1 MSYIGLGNSI
11 PNVVGLNSV
20 GGLLVPETFQNSTP
34 DEFFSV
40 VDNGGFCALVV
51 NGTIQTPVE
60 IGDNLFFVAAISIG
74 GTEYLAKITS
84 WNPVTNTIGTDI
96 VYSGSVNGG
105 GSILQL
111 LHQQIFELYAGHGTL
126 SLVDEFT
133 VDWFRPDNGLY
144 AAQLVLNGYFKSLFV
159 NVQPVN
165 GGINYSLFYEYEV
178 RYDGGVLFGGKVA
191 YSMLNDT
198 VLSSIAATDGYL
210 NSFGQRPVV
219 FGCGETILTRINNS
233 YVYEEVITNGDF
245 EVEDS
250 FNNDFNNDFS

>member
-1 MSYIGLGNSI
+1 MSYINI
-11 PNVVGLNSV
+11 ETNQTAYVGLNSIGIIISAENFV
-20 GGLLVPETFQNSTP
+20 NNTP
-34 DEFFSV
+34 NQFFSV
-40 VDNGGFCALVV
+40 VDNGGFCEFIVS
-51 NGTIQTPVE
+51 GIIQTPII
-60 IGDNLFFVAAISIG
+60 IGDTLFFIAAISLG
-74 GTEYLAKITS
+74 GDEFLGKITA
-84 WNPVTNTIGTDI
+84 WNPGTNTITTDI
-96 VYSGSVNGG
+96 PYSASTASGAT
-105 GSILQL
+105 LQF
-111 LHQQIFELYAGHGTL
+111 LHQPIFELYAGHGTL
-126 SLVDEFT
+126 SLVDEFR
-133 VDWFRPDNGLY
+133 VDYYKPDTLPAYVG
-144 AAQLVLNGYFKSLFV
+144 QIVLNGYFKSLFV

-165 GGINYSLFYEYEV
+165 GGINYSLFYDYEV
-178 RYDGGVLFGGKVA
+178 RYEGNLLQGGKVA